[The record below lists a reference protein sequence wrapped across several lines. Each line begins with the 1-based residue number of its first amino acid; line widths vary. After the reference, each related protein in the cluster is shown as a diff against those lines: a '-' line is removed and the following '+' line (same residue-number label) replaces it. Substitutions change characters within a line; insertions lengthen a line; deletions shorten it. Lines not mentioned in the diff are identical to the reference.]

1 MNYQNI
7 LVFMAVVEHGNFSA
21 AAKALNYTPPGVA
34 EAVKQLEKEL
44 DVSLL
49 LRKKGSRNVIIT
61 PAGQAFLP
69 KAKKMV
75 QLEREILQFVR
86 DQKKKRLRI
95 AAGNIA
101 LSYIVPHVT
110 QRLIQERPDIE
121 LQLYAKTTREIAAGI
136 EPQLFDV
143 AVCYGAV
150 FDESVITQ
158 IPFYEEER
166 VILCTADSVL
176 PDRPLSPQE
185 LPAGHRIA
193 YSKSQLTLPRDFMKW
208 SQENR
213 NGGVKIPSKIR
224 VPNWLA
230 IPGYLTEPEDWSIVP
245 ISIAELSM
253 SSRPGK
259 LSIRRL
265 TPAPPLRRCTLL
277 ISKAYADRD
286 TLQEFLRCCGEFVDS
301 QPHLKNVLPP
311 VEQVI

>member
-34 EAVKQLEKEL
+34 EAVKQLEREL
-44 DVSLL
+44 DLQLVI
-49 LRKKGSRNVIIT
+49 RKKGARNVILT

-101 LSYIVPHVT
+101 LSYIVPQVT
-110 QRLIQERPDIE
+110 QRLIQECPDIE
-121 LQLYAKTTREIAAGI
+121 LQIYAKTTREIAAGI

-143 AVCYGAV
+143 AICYGAV
-150 FDESVITQ
+150 FDASVITQ
-158 IPFYEEER
+158 IPFYEEDR

-176 PDRPLSPQE
+176 PDRPLQVWE
-185 LPAGHRIA
+185 LPQDHQIA
-193 YSKSQLTLPRDFMKW
+193 YNKGQLTPNYDLRKYWRETARGTTSSP
-208 SQENR
+208 
-213 NGGVKIPSKIR
+213 KIR
-224 VPNWLA
+224 VPSWLA
-230 IPGYLTEPEDWSIVP
+230 IPGCLTEPEDWAFVP
-245 ISIAELSM
+245 ISIAKLATHN
-253 SSRPGK
+253 RPGE

-265 TPAPPLRRCTLL
+265 TPAPPPRQCTLL
-277 ISKAYADRD
+277 ISRAYADRD
-286 TLQEFLRCCGEFVDS
+286 TLQEFLRCCGAFVDS

-311 VEQVI
+311 TERVI